1 MTLADARRDVRAAG
15 DQVVV
20 ARVAD
25 GDRGA
30 LEELYGRFAA
40 RCFGL
45 ARRIVID
52 DALAQDV
59 VQETFLAAW
68 RQCRYDPARGAVS
81 SWLLTI
87 THHKAVDTVRREQR
101 RRGPQVCLDQVHDL
115 LEAGPGPA
123 ESAAT
128 TLQRDQVRAALSTL
142 PIEQREVVV
151 LAYYGGYTQAEIAA
165 MRAIPLGTVKT
176 RTLAAMRKLARAL
189 PEPDTAA
196 EADGHANPERTRRRS
211 P

>member
-1 MTLADARRDVRAAG
+1 MTLAEARRNVRAAG

-20 ARVAD
+20 AKVAE
-25 GDRGA
+25 GDRVA

-40 RCFGL
+40 RCYGL
-45 ARRIVID
+45 ARRIVND

-59 VQETFLAAW
+59 VQEAFLAVW
-68 RQCRYDPARGAVS
+68 RDGRYDPARGAVS

-101 RRGPQVCLDQVHDL
+101 RRGLQVCLDQVEDV
-115 LEAGPGPA
+115 AAACPDPA
-123 ESAAT
+123 ESAAA
-128 TLQRDQVRAALSTL
+128 TLQRDQVRAALMALTT
-142 PIEQREVVV
+142 EQREVVV
-151 LAYYGGYTQAEIAA
+151 LAYYGGYAQTEIAA

-176 RTLAAMRKLARAL
+176 RTLAAMRKLGRIL
-189 PEPDTAA
+189 PEPAATA
-196 EADGHANPERTRRRS
+196 DDHANPGRIGRRS